1 MLTLWFVTDWI
12 NEGFHSFLLLID
24 AVVYWFVSVCY
35 NLFVFLATE
44 PIFKE
49 EFFTDFARRIY
60 AILGVFM
67 LFYLAYALLNA
78 LVDPEKLSKG
88 DKSVSKLAM
97 NLVISLILLG
107 LSPTIFNYAYRLQN
121 YILSSNLIGAIV
133 MGSELEETNSIT
145 NFGDELSFT
154 VMNTFIN
161 PENNNAYM
169 GDNEYWSDYEESV
182 KGDEH
187 DYMGL
192 PGLSKCVTKGC
203 VIKSDD
209 GSEGSNKK
217 VITYYPFVSTGAG
230 IFLIYII
237 LSFTLD
243 LGVRVFKFAFC
254 QLLAPIPIVM
264 RAMPGKKAQFDK
276 WLKLTIT
283 VYLEVF
289 VRVGCMYLA
298 IYFIQALRK
307 NITFTELFKGSK
319 IMGMIALVI
328 LIMGVFSFAKQA
340 PKMLSEMLGFDSG
353 SLKLGIGEKLKAGG
367 AFVGGAMIGAG
378 ATGLVR
384 NAINGVGKMPLK
396 STFNSFKN
404 GDFKNGFAG
413 VGKSIGTA
421 FTTFGSS
428 VAGAASGGFNA
439 FKAGKDAKN
448 FGDMATAAGKGADVS
463 WQNKNKREAFYHA
476 HGGFMGGMEAHLG
489 NVGDSASTLLTGK
502 KPGTLTASQQ
512 HVYDVLNDYKNRV
525 KNFEGLWKNEKA
537 WIDADAT
544 ARNSRVQATVSE
556 QLYQKFASGDTK
568 AFADEI
574 NSVAS
579 NPNNIGM
586 SSEKIFEQAYD
597 NLASNGA
604 TDEELRKYIDNYDN
618 MLSAYSNM
626 KTAAETA
633 TRDQI
638 TLEAT
643 MKDIQKSK
651 QGAIDANKEQLKQF
665 LDAHKDVSEYLG
677 AGVTD
682 EDTNKIDKAYMNKLN
697 ELNSILAKADI
708 NSDKGKK

>member
-78 LVDPEKLSKG
+78 LVDPDKLSKG

-145 NFGDELSFT
+145 SFGDELSFT

-161 PENNNAYM
+161 PENADAYM
-169 GDNEYWSDYEESV
+169 GDNEYWSNYEESV
-182 KGDEH
+182 KGEEH

-298 IYFIQALRK
+298 VYFIQALRK
-307 NITFTELFKGSK
+307 NITFAELFGGSK

-353 SLKLGIGEKLKAGG
+353 NLKLGFGEKLKAGG

-378 ATGLVR
+378 VT
-384 NAINGVGKMPLK
+384 
-396 STFNSFKN
+396 
-404 GDFKNGFAG
+404 AG
-413 VGKSIGTA
+413 VNNLIRGGGLALNKFKSGNIKGGLGA
-421 FTTFGSS
+421 VAKTFGSAA
-428 VAGAASGGFNA
+428 AGITSGGYNA
-439 FKAGKDAKN
+439 FRNGKDATSFSSMKN
-448 FGDMATAAGKGADVS
+448 VAGKGADIAL
-463 WQNKNKREAFYHA
+463 QNREKRTAFYEA
-476 HGGFMGGMEAHLG
+476 NGGFLGGMEAHLG
-489 NVGDSASTLLTGK
+489 NAINSAGQWAGVGSGLDTLKRYQSQAQEVKDARKAVDDRLMAILNRDKNKMEARNTYSVAGVGNFTNYADLLNEMEIMKSTGK
-502 KPGTLTASQQ
+502 TSHGTNVTAQMLTEMAKQEYDMKEDMKKDILAGYDLAGGLGERYSSDDFDNKYDNELKELVTAYRTKALKNASVISEYAEGRDTVGYMAATIDAQKEELK
-512 HVYDVLNDYKNRV
+512 DFVLNDN
-525 KNFEGLWKNEKA
+525 A
-537 WIDADAT
+537 
-544 ARNSRVQATVSE
+544 
-556 QLYQKFASGDTK
+556 
-568 AFADEI
+568 
-574 NSVAS
+574 
-579 NPNNIGM
+579 
-586 SSEKIFEQAYD
+586 
-597 NLASNGA
+597 
-604 TDEELRKYIDNYDN
+604 N
-618 MLSAYSNM
+618 MLYKDGNTAIKSA
-626 KTAAETA
+626 
-633 TRDQI
+633 
-638 TLEAT
+638 
-643 MKDIQKSK
+643 
-651 QGAIDANKEQLKQF
+651 
-665 LDAHKDVSEYLG
+665 
-677 AGVTD
+677 
-682 EDTNKIDKAYMNKLN
+682 TNKINVEISKRIEKEQQNK
-697 ELNSILAKADI
+697 K
-708 NSDKGKK
+708 